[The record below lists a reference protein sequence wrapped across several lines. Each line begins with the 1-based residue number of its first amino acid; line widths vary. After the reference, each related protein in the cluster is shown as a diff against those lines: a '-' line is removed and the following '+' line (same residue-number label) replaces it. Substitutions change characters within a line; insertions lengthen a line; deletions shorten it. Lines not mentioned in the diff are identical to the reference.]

1 MRPHISLRTNW
12 LVLVGFVFLLA
23 SCSPANDTGG
33 STDSG
38 DGDGG
43 SSATGLVWEV
53 TQFGDALFDLGQALT
68 ITAGGNACLTGS
80 TYNGKLD
87 PSATP
92 MGSDDVFAACY
103 TTDLSRLWL
112 VQFGSSGVDV
122 PLAIASAPDETLLIT
137 GKTDGDLVGNA
148 QGSFDVFVVKLDSSG
163 NLIWSDQFGSNE
175 EDIAYAV
182 ATGPEDNQGIFI
194 GGYTRGDLTG
204 DGYTPGFSDAFL
216 RFYAHDVNGDGQP
229 SNWTIELSG
238 GDSASDGITALL
250 PDGTGG
256 VFVAGFT
263 EGNLAATNHGGAD
276 VFLGRYNDG
285 GQQLWIRQFGSDGK
299 DLPWGMAPAGD
310 GGFYVAGTTEGQLA
324 EGEYQGGKDAFVAR
338 YSASGE
344 RLWIH
349 QIGTGGDEQGWAVAA
364 GGDGT
369 AYLGGSTS
377 GRLVDGA
384 HQGLEDAFVAAF
396 DDTGDLLWIGQKGT
410 PGKDEIKGLGALPT
424 GVIFT
429 GSSDGNMGAVNQGE
443 EDVVVGTV
451 APQLGT
457 AAPR

>member
-1 MRPHISLRTNW
+1 MGLSNFLRMKW
-12 LVLVGFVFLLA
+12 PVWVGFVLLLA
-23 SCSPANDTGG
+23 SCSPANDPGS
-33 STDSG
+33 STDNG
-38 DGDGG
+38 DGDDG
-43 SSATGLVWEV
+43 SSATELVWEV
-53 TQFGDALFDLGQALT
+53 TQFGDTLFDLGQALT

-92 MGSDDVFAACY
+92 TGSDDIFAACY

-122 PLAIASAPDETLLIT
+122 PLAIASAPGETLLIA
-137 GKTDGDLVGNA
+137 GKTDGDLMGSA

-216 RFYAHDVNGDGQP
+216 RFYAHDANEDGQP
-229 SNWTIELSG
+229 SSWTIELSG

-263 EGNLAATNHGGAD
+263 EGNLTATNRGGAD
-276 VFLGRYNDG
+276 LFLARYNDS
-285 GQQLWIRQFGSDGK
+285 GQRLWIQQFGSDGN
-299 DLPWGMAPAGD
+299 DLPWGMAPTGD
-310 GGFYVAGTTEGQLA
+310 GGFYVAGTAEGQLV

-349 QIGTGGDEQGWAVAA
+349 QIGTGGDEHGWAVAA
-364 GGDGT
+364 GADGT
-369 AYLGGSTS
+369 AYLGGSTD
-377 GRLVDGA
+377 GNLVDSA
-384 HQGLEDAFVAAF
+384 HRGLKDAYVAAF
-396 DDTGDLLWIGQKGT
+396 DNTGNLLWVGQNGT
-410 PGKDEIKGLGALPT
+410 PGEDEIQGLGALPT

-429 GSSDGNMGAVNQGE
+429 GSSEGDLGAVNQGE

-451 APQLGT
+451 ILQP
-457 AAPR
+457 